1 MTDGGHGGEES
12 MDAKLD
18 AIVLEEVA
26 DPAQLTEAQARR
38 QRLEQNWTWFEAHA
52 TEIYTQHR
60 GKCIC
65 ISGGELFVADTA
77 EQVLELA
84 STAHPED
91 DGRFTRYIPRER
103 AARI

>member
-1 MTDGGHGGEES
+1 

-18 AIVLEEVA
+18 SIVLEEVT
-26 DPAQLTEAQARR
+26 DPVQLAEAQARR
-38 QRLEQNWTWFEAHA
+38 QRLERNWAWFEAHA
-52 TEIYTQHR
+52 AEIYTQHR

-77 EQVLELA
+77 EAVLALA

-91 DGRFTRYIPRER
+91 DGRFTRYIPREK
-103 AARI
+103 AARIYVAPRFVASL